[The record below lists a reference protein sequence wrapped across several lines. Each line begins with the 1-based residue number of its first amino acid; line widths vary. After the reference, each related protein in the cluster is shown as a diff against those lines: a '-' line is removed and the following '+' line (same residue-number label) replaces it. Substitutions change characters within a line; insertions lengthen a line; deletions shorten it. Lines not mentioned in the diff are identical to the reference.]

1 MSMRATPAINGN
13 MLKWSR
19 NPNKP
24 KRIRTPKIA
33 IIAKGIAINATS
45 E

>member
-1 MSMRATPAINGN
+1 MNMRATPVINGN
-13 MLKWSR
+13 MLKWSKNR
-19 NPNKP
+19 NTP
-24 KRIRTPKIA
+24 KCIRTPKIA